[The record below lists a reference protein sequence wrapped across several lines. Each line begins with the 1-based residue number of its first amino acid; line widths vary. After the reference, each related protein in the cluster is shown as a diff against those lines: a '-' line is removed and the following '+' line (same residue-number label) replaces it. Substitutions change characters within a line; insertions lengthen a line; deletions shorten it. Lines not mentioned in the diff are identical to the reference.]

1 MTMLKNYRSLLNQTC
16 KIILSIL
23 LLSNIT
29 FPQNSEEP
37 IKLKIG
43 LTARSYGDSIYLRWA
58 VTNPI
63 AWRLAKE
70 NGFIIEKARV
80 LPNGNTEKYTL
91 ITEQP
96 VKPWPYEKWEEY
108 FESRPPKD
116 VSSLDNEGIAFTLGI
131 GEKGDEE
138 KLDLPQENEDL
149 LKSIKEKRSSQ
160 EWALLLSLIAA
171 NNSLTAAEGL
181 GLFYVDRN
189 VKENET
195 YSYRIYIN
203 YKSNLYSF
211 DTTYFSIKN
220 TKFDAKRELQQLQA
234 NENDGSIEIIWDT
247 DFQFSTYN
255 VERSEDKK
263 TFKRLNDSP
272 LLTLKSAPSDSL
284 NKDSFIDTTI
294 INYKPYTYRVYAM
307 TVFADE
313 ILLGEITA
321 MGRDRTPPE
330 QPYVPQP
337 AHIDEKKVRI
347 TWQMA
352 DPPAADLAGFY
363 IGRDSLIDG
372 KYNYIHKT
380 PLSKDT
386 REFIDTT
393 FSKNNYNFYTVF
405 AFDTAGN
412 FNSSYP
418 VYVVLNDTVPPAP
431 PKWKEAFMDS
441 NGVVTLR
448 LQSNKE
454 FDLMGYRILKAN
466 APDHEFSSIIESF
479 DPDSSEL
486 RFKVEFKDT
495 VDLQT
500 TTKYVY
506 YRATALDNRYN
517 ESDFSQI
524 IAVPRPDVV
533 PPTAPVLTDAFVRDK
548 DVTLKFI
555 PSESEDVKNHFVLK
569 RVNGEEKWDTLAV
582 LKSKDSV
589 YVDDKVSAN
598 ITYQYCLF
606 AVDSSNLKSELSFIL
621 EARPYYL
628 GILPDIKNFNVSF
641 DSEKKSANLS
651 WIYEDKEGIYFVI
664 YRAFENQPLTRYK
677 TLKSSEARN
686 YIDTDFSN
694 GSGKYFYA
702 IKAFDNYSGES
713 KMSDKKEVLY
723 E

>member
-1 MTMLKNYRSLLNQTC
+1 MITILFLLTDFTLAQPTTE
-16 KIILSIL
+16 
-23 LLSNIT
+23 IT
-29 FPQNSEEP
+29 KF
-37 IKLKIG
+37 KIG
-43 LTARSYGDSIYLRWA
+43 LATRSYGDSVYLRWA
-58 VTNPI
+58 VTNPT
-63 AWRLAKE
+63 AWKLGKE
-70 NGFIIEKARV
+70 NGFILERARV
-80 LPNGNTEKYTL
+80 LPDGRTENYSK
-91 ITEQP
+91 INESP
-96 VKPWPYEKWEEY
+96 IKPWTLEKWEEY
-108 FESRPPKD
+108 FETRPLKD
-116 VSSLDNEGIAFTLGI
+116 ASSLDNEGIAFTLGI
-131 GEKGDEE
+131 GEKDDEE
-138 KLDLPQENEDL
+138 NFKLPVEDENY

-160 EWALLLSLIAA
+160 EWALLLTLVAA
-171 NNSLTAAEGL
+171 NNSLIASEGL

-195 YSYRIYIN
+195 YSYRIYCD

-211 DTTYFSIKN
+211 DTTYLKIRAERFDPKKALPQIK
-220 TKFDAKRELQQLQA
+220 A
-234 NENDGSIEIIWDT
+234 NENDGSIEVFWDT
-247 DFQFSTYN
+247 DIQFSTYN

-272 LLTLKSAPSDSL
+272 LLTLKSAASDSL
-284 NKDSFIDTTI
+284 NQDSFIDTTI

-330 QPYVPQP
+330 QPYVSQP
-337 AHIDEKKVRI
+337 AHIDENKVRI

-352 DPPAADLAGFY
+352 NPTANDLAGFY
-363 IGRDSLIDG
+363 VGRDSVIDG

-441 NGVVTLR
+441 TGVVTLR
-448 LQSNKE
+448 LQPNNE

-479 DPDSSEL
+479 NPDSSEL
-486 RFKVEFKDT
+486 RFKVEFTDT
-495 VDLQT
+495 VDLRS

-517 ESDFSQI
+517 ESEFSEI

-533 PPTAPVLTDAFVRDK
+533 PPIAPVLTDALVTEK

-569 RVNGEEKWDTLAV
+569 RVIGEEKWDTLAV
-582 LKSKDSV
+582 LKPKDSV

-641 DSEKKSANLS
+641 DSERKSANLS
-651 WIYEDKEGIYFVI
+651 WTYEDKKDVYFVI
-664 YRAFENQPLTRYK
+664 YRAYENQPLTRYK
-677 TLKSSEARN
+677 TLKSSEVRN
-686 YIDTDFSN
+686 YTDTDFSN

-702 IKAFDNYSGES
+702 IKAYDKFNAES
-713 KMSDKKEVLY
+713 KMTDVKELILK
-723 E
+723 

>member
-1 MTMLKNYRSLLNQTC
+1 MNSGIN
-16 KIILSIL
+16 KIIKLLINTVLLITIFFSLSIA
-23 LLSNIT
+23 
-29 FPQNSEEP
+29 QNNAEP
-37 IKLKIG
+37 LKLKIAF
-43 LTARSYGDSIYLRWA
+43 TARSYGDSIYLRWA
-58 VTNPI
+58 VTNPT
-63 AWRLAKE
+63 AWRLAKD
-70 NGFIIEKARV
+70 NGFIIEKAKV
-80 LPNGNTEKYTL
+80 FPDGKTEKYSKV
-91 ITEQP
+91 TEQP
-96 VKPWPYEKWEEY
+96 IKPWSMEKWEEY
-108 FESRPPKD
+108 FNTRPPKD
-116 VSSLDNEGIAFTLGI
+116 DAALDNEGVAYILGI
-131 GEKGDEE
+131 GEKNEEE
-138 KLDLPQENEDL
+138 KLNLPTESEDY

-160 EWALLLSLIAA
+160 EWALLLSLLAA
-171 NNSLTAAEGL
+171 NNSLIASEGL
-181 GLFYVDRN
+181 GLFYVDKD
-189 VKENET
+189 VIENDS
-195 YSYRIYIN
+195 YSYRIFVN
-203 YKSNLYSF
+203 YNSALYSF
-211 DTTYFSIKN
+211 DTTYFVIKN
-220 TKFDAKRELQQLQA
+220 EKFDPKKAYQTISA
-234 NENDGSIEIIWDT
+234 NENDGSIEIIWNT
-247 DFQFSTYN
+247 DLQFSTYN

-337 AHIDEKKVRI
+337 SHFEENKIKI

-352 DPPAADLAGFY
+352 DPPASDLAGFY

-372 KYNYIHKT
+372 SYNYINKNPLPKT
-380 PLSKDT
+380 A
-386 REFIDTT
+386 REFTDTT

-412 FNSSYP
+412 LSSSYP
-418 VYVVLNDTVPPAP
+418 VYVVLNDTTPPAP

-448 LQSNKE
+448 LQPNKE

-479 DPDSSEL
+479 DPDSTEL
-486 RFKVEFKDT
+486 KFKTEFADT

-517 ESDFSQI
+517 ESGFSDI

-533 PPTAPVLTDAFVRDK
+533 PPIAPVLNDAKVTEK
-548 DVTLKFI
+548 DVTLFFI
-555 PSESEDVKNHFVLK
+555 PSPSEDVKSHYVLRK
-569 RVNGEEKWDTLAV
+569 TNETENWDTIAV
-582 LKSKDSV
+582 LKSKDSTYTDNNV
-589 YVDDKVSAN
+589 KQN

-606 AVDSSNLKSELSFIL
+606 AEDSSKLKSDLSFKL

-628 GILPDIKNFNVSF
+628 GVLPEVKNFTILF
-641 DSEKKSANLS
+641 DESKKIATLK
-651 WIYEDKEGIYFVI
+651 WDYEPMQNIYFVI
-664 YRAFENQPLTRYK
+664 YRSYENQPLVRYK
-677 TLKSSEARN
+677 TLNTSDIRSFTDN
-686 YIDTDFSN
+686 DFSN
-694 GSGKYFYA
+694 GSGKYFYS
-702 IKAFDNYSGES
+702 IKAFDNYSAES
-713 KMSDKKEVLY
+713 KMTERKEIVLK
-723 E
+723 

>member
-1 MTMLKNYRSLLNQTC
+1 MNMNIRIIINQIWKVTF
-16 KIILSIL
+16 SIL
-23 LLSNIT
+23 LLFNIS
-29 FPQNSEEP
+29 FAQNAEEP

-43 LTARSYGDSIYLRWA
+43 LTARAYGDSIYFRWA
-58 VTNPI
+58 VTNPT

-70 NGFIIEKARV
+70 NGFILEKAKILSDGRV
-80 LPNGNTEKYTL
+80 EKYLTV
-91 ITEQP
+91 TDQP
-96 VKPWPYEKWEEY
+96 IKPWSLEKWEEY
-108 FESRPPKD
+108 FDSRPPKD
-116 VSSLDNEGIAFTLGI
+116 ISSLDNEGIAFTLGI
-131 GEKGDEE
+131 GEKDDEE
-138 KLDLPQENEDL
+138 KLNLPQENEDF

-181 GLFYVDRN
+181 GLFYIDRD

-195 YSYRIYIN
+195 YSYRIYVN
-203 YKSNLYSF
+203 FKSQLYSF
-211 DTTYFSIKN
+211 DTTYLTITN
-220 TKFDAKRELQQLQA
+220 TRFDPKKGFKQIQA
-234 NENDGSIEIIWDT
+234 NENDGSIEIIWDI
-247 DFQFSTYN
+247 DNQFSTYN

-272 LLTLKSAPSDSL
+272 LLTLKSAQADSS
-284 NKDSFIDTTI
+284 NKDSYIDTTI
-294 INYKPYTYRVYAM
+294 VNYKPYTYRVYAM

-337 AHIDEKKVRI
+337 SHIEENKIKI

-372 KYNYIHKT
+372 KYNYITKT
-380 PLSKDT
+380 PLPKTS

-412 FNSSYP
+412 SSSSYP
-418 VYVVLNDTVPPAP
+418 VYVVLNDTTPPAP

-448 LQSNKE
+448 LQPNKE

-479 DPDSSEL
+479 NPDSTEL
-486 RFKVEFKDT
+486 KFKIEFADT

-500 TTKYVY
+500 MTKYVY

-517 ESDFSQI
+517 ESEFSEI

-533 PPTAPVLTDAFVRDK
+533 PPIAPVLTDALVTEK

-555 PSESEDVKNHFVLK
+555 PSESEDVKNHLVLK

-582 LKSKDSV
+582 LKPKDSV

-628 GILPDIKNFNVSF
+628 GILPDIKNFIVSF

-651 WIYEDKEGIYFVI
+651 WAFEYEKDVYFVV
-664 YRAFENQPLTRYK
+664 YRAYENQPLTRYK

-686 YIDTDFSN
+686 YTDTDFSN

-702 IKAFDNYSGES
+702 IKAFDNLNAES
-713 KMSDKKEVLY
+713 RLSEKAEVLVK
-723 E
+723 